1 MIIFFLIFYYLFS
14 VLFAF
19 GYGEG
24 REPLKW
30 WETILFIIIVLIFS
44 PIMFP
49 FNLGTFIY
57 DNTKGL

>member
-1 MIIFFLIFYYLFS
+1 MIRIFSIFYYLFS
-14 VLFAF
+14 VLFMF
-19 GYGEG
+19 GYSKGHG
-24 REPLKW
+24 SLKW
-30 WETILFIIIVLIFS
+30 WETILFIICVLIVS

>member
-24 REPLKW
+24 RGPLKW
-30 WETILFIIIVLIFS
+30 WETILVIIIVLIFS
-44 PIMFP
+44 PILFP
-49 FNLGTFIY
+49 FNLGKFIY
-57 DNTKGL
+57 DNTNGL